1 MSAPAWMQLVAYLAI
16 LLLLA
21 WPLAR
26 AIDAVMQRRFAL
38 GRRIEAPLYRLWR
51 PASATGSGPE
61 SPSRKRHV
69 LAMGDPPW
77 PGLNRRPPASLAQ
90 TS

>member
-1 MSAPAWMQLVAYLAI
+1 MQLVAYLAI

-38 GRRIEAPLYRLWR
+38 GRRIEAPLYRLTEAGIGYR
-51 PASATGSGPE
+51 FRA
-61 SPSRKRHV
+61 
-69 LAMGDPPW
+69 
-77 PGLNRRPPASLAQ
+77 
-90 TS
+90 